1 MSSVGEE
8 QKVEDV
14 SVPAEASTE
23 MTSAE
28 NAP

>member
-8 QKVEDV
+8 QKAEDV
-14 SVPAEASTE
+14 SVPDQATTDMA
-23 MTSAE
+23 SAE